1 MGDSPRIVRPLRD
14 DRPPCSSTAAR
25 RWKYL
30 VGTFLQYAV
39 AWALAG
45 NANEGQLLNI
55 VIGRRN
61 GGLVATEAQQLVSA
75 GTRALK
81 KALGIGRV
89 LKPPDVRSHQH
100 EFLEDAAEK
109 FLRRYF
115 GNDFKDRIRRI
126 LPGDALDT
134 TFTQARLSKDW

>member
-1 MGDSPRIVRPLRD
+1 M
-14 DRPPCSSTAAR
+14 
-25 RWKYL
+25 
-30 VGTFLQYAV
+30 GTFLQYAV
-39 AWALAG
+39 AWAFQG
-45 NANEGQLLNI
+45 NATEGKLING

-61 GGLVATEAQQLVSA
+61 GGLVATEAQQLVYA

-89 LKPPDVRSHQH
+89 LKPPDVRSPQH

-115 GNDFKDRIRRI
+115 GNDFKDQMRTI